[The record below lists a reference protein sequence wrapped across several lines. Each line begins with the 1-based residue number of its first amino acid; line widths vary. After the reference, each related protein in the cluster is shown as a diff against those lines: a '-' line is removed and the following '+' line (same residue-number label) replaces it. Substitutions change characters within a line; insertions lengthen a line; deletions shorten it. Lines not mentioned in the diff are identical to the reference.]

1 MLALARPSVLRAS
14 RGAASRSLVTKAE
27 RWTPQQ
33 IRAIDAAGLP
43 SVDLASTLP
52 NIEARWAALDKEH
65 QYAVFRQL
73 EELQRKDW
81 KELSTDQ
88 KKAAYF
94 VSFGPHGPRKPHV
107 QPGQGMR
114 TFFGT
119 VGLIGVTAAVFFGIR
134 SQAPAPPKTMTKEW
148 QEQSNERAREEK
160 LNPITGISSEGY
172 KGEGMVQ

>member
-88 KKAAYF
+88 KKA
-94 VSFGPHGPRKPHV
+94 
-107 QPGQGMR
+107 
-114 TFFGT
+114 
-119 VGLIGVTAAVFFGIR
+119 
-134 SQAPAPPKTMTKEW
+134 
-148 QEQSNERAREEK
+148 
-160 LNPITGISSEGY
+160 
-172 KGEGMVQ
+172 GE